1 VSIRDRIAA
10 ADEAYGALRALGRD
24 PSALEFGAVS
34 SPTEALLEGRPVT
47 LFGTNNYLG
56 LTFDP
61 ACLEAAAAGARG
73 FGAGTT
79 GSRIANGSY
88 AGHGALEREIAAFYG
103 KAGAIVFST
112 GYVANLGMITALA
125 GRGDRILIDA
135 DSHASIYDACRMA
148 EAETLRFRHND
159 PANLA
164 RRLERLR
171 ETPGIKLV
179 IVEGLYSMLGDR
191 APLAEFADVVRE
203 AGEDVHLM
211 VDEAHSLGVLG
222 ETGRGLAEEAG
233 VEADV
238 DFVVGTF
245 SKSVGTVG
253 GFCVSDIEGFDR
265 LRLLSRPYMFTA
277 SMTPGAVESARAAF
291 AAMQARPELRAR
303 LWRNATRLH
312 GGVRALGLGT
322 GPEASPVVAVKLPDP
337 ETAVRV
343 WNRLIDEGVYT
354 NIALPPA
361 TPNGLSLLR
370 VSVSAAHE
378 DAQIDRALDT
388 LAAIGAEFGLVAPDA
403 RPRPRRRA
411 ALRVVIGDRDPSEG
425 ATGRRAPP
433 PTGRAAPKG

>member
-1 VSIRDRIAA
+1 MSIRDRIASVE
-10 ADEAYGALRALGRD
+10 EAYGALSRMGRD
-24 PSALEFGAVS
+24 PSTLRFDDVF
-34 SPTEALLEGRPVT
+34 SPTRARLEGRPVT

-61 ACLEAAAAGARG
+61 ACQAAASKGAQS
-73 FGAGTT
+73 FGSGTT

-88 AGHGALEREIAAFYG
+88 AGHAALEREIADFYG

-112 GYVANLGMITALA
+112 GYVANLGMVTALV
-125 GRGDRILIDA
+125 GRDDHVLIDA

-164 RRLERLR
+164 RRLERMKD
-171 ETPGIKLV
+171 TPGIKLV

-191 APLAEFADVVRE
+191 APLAEFAAVVRE

-222 ETGRGLAEEAG
+222 EGGRGLCEEAG

-253 GFCVSDIEGFDR
+253 GFCVSDIDGFDR

-277 SMTPGAVESARAAF
+277 SMTPGTVETARAAF
-291 AAMQARPELRAR
+291 GLIRDRPDLRAR
-303 LWRNATRLH
+303 LTENAAHLH
-312 GGVRALGLGT
+312 AGVKALGLGT
-322 GPEASPVVAVKLPDP
+322 GPQASPVVAVKLPEP

-343 WNRLIDEGVYT
+343 WNRLIDEGIYT
-354 NIALPPA
+354 NVALPPA

-378 DAQIDRALDT
+378 PAQIDDALDA
-388 LAAIGAEFGLVAPDA
+388 LAAVGVEHGLVAPGL
-403 RPRPRRRA
+403 RPRRRTV
-411 ALRVVIGDRDPSEG
+411 LRVINGDGEP
-425 ATGRRAPP
+425 ATDARARTGPP
-433 PTGRAAPKG
+433 PTERAVPTH